1 MQELILTEEFQ
12 MSLDHKVKGLET
24 ITSRLDTGVSELV
37 KKVES
42 LSKTVED
49 SNKPHWTVPI
59 LVTLVLAWIGWLSL
73 QVISHGN
80 KLTGI
85 GAILSPQETL
95 KSLTSAAFSME
106 PRQVKKELAQ
116 VTDSIHKLSKA
127 KISLPE
133 QTVNETTEQLTT
145 VSNTHKD
152 LPETWT
158 AIGAFITYRSQM
170 IRGWQETNLPL
181 CDDQFHRAKFT
192 SHAGSNVLE
201 HGPVEVHDC
210 KIVLD
215 SLDASKNLSI
225 DLSLADIV
233 FTHCAVFYNGG
244 PIVLVPVKMATDSP
258 ARLIGRMSFK
268 ECLFIVSLPGVPAAH
283 GEEFARA
290 LLSAPDGNL
299 ELGPPS

>member
-1 MQELILTEEFQ
+1 MQETIDMPISEEKFR
-12 MSLDHKVKGLET
+12 GLET
-24 ITSRLDTGVSELV
+24 QNANIRERLAKIEGTLEANSKNEQKSKFNQLIIPGLFTVIFGALIGLYTLLYTQGTKIT
-37 KKVES
+37 
-42 LSKTVED
+42 
-49 SNKPHWTVPI
+49 
-59 LVTLVLAWIGWLSL
+59 
-73 QVISHGN
+73 
-80 KLTGI
+80 
-85 GAILSPQETL
+85 AILTVLQPQTAL
-95 KSLTSAAFSME
+95 KNIAATVTME
-106 PRQVKKELAQ
+106 PKQAKKELAQ
-116 VTDSIHKLSKA
+116 VTDSFRQLSQA
-127 KISLPE
+127 NVNLPVK
-133 QTVNETTEQLTT
+133 TIDETTEQLSLISTA
-145 VSNTHKD
+145 HQD

-215 SLDASKNLSI
+215 SLAASKNLSI

-244 PIVLVPVKMATDSP
+244 PIVLVPVKMATNTP
-258 ARLIGRMSFK
+258 AQLIGRMSFK
-268 ECLFIVSLPGVPAAH
+268 DCLFVISLPGVPATH

-290 LLSAPDGNL
+290 LLSAPEGNL